1 MSDRTLALGS
11 LDPACELPNVT
22 TSPTERI
29 GSQPRPASSVP
40 SRIPGWRFVA
50 ALDVSLVTS
59 ALIAVLV
66 TTNGDRMPHG
76 LDEFLS
82 MRVTLKNV
90 ILLAVFMA
98 STFAVFIFVGLYDAP
113 RLRSWGDEMRRA
125 LAGVTLATAVADIV
139 PLTSTSGAF
148 VASSL
153 LRFWLVA
160 AASLAVARYASSACA
175 WRAPRATPRT
185 DCRDRQAGVANPS
198 RTVRQSERAIR
209 VAGIRRHGPGG
220 RQPICPAAHARLA
233 RDARADS
240 RARPSRP
247 GLRRVAGQVPVPTN
261 PGDPSGVRTSRCEG
275 DLSR

>member
-50 ALDVSLVTS
+50 AVDVSLVTS

-66 TTNGDRMPHG
+66 ATNGDRMPHG

-160 AASLAVARYASSACA
+160 AASLAVARTLRPHA
-175 WRAPRATPRT
+175 
-185 DCRDRQAGVANPS
+185 
-198 RTVRQSERAIR
+198 
-209 VAGIRRHGPGG
+209 PGG
-220 RQPICPAAHARLA
+220 RRE
-233 RDARADS
+233 R
-240 RARPSRP
+240 
-247 GLRRVAGQVPVPTN
+247 RRVLIVGTGRQALRIHRELFADRSAQYELLGFVDTDPAEGSPFVRRRTLGSLETLEQILVRDQVDQVYVGLPVKSRYPTD